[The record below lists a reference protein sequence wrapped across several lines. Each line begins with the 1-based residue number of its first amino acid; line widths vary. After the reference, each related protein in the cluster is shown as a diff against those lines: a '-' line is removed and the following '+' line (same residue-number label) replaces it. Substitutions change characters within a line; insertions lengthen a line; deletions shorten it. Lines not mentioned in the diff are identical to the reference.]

1 MSLKRRLCRP
11 RSCSR
16 RFSFATASRCP
27 CTRAAIISSRFLH
40 DRLSNGACNH
50 LCSLYFVDVVVRIEF
65 LFNDTTTDTYSI
77 LSRATWKRRS
87 SSALLSNAST
97 WWNLRSYS
105 RVKARLPR
113 REVILFHKE
122 MTSVEGVVA
131 EIERDSSG
139 GAPWP
144 FRRVAEYESKVRLK
158 LRCSRSGNRV
168 AAGAARQPINQ
179 TTCQH

>member
-1 MSLKRRLCRP
+1 MNTRCRP

-27 CTRAAIISSRFLH
+27 RARAAIISSRLLH
-40 DRLSNGACNH
+40 DLLSNGACNH
-50 LCSLYFVDVVVRIEF
+50 LCSLYFVGVVVRIEF

-77 LSRATWKRRS
+77 FSRATWKRRS
-87 SSALLSNAST
+87 SFALLSNAST

-113 REVILFHKE
+113 REVILFDKE
-122 MTSVEGVVA
+122 KTSVEGVVA

-144 FRRVAEYESKVRLK
+144 FIKEHMFKDNALPP
-158 LRCSRSGNRV
+158 LRNLPSLSRSMS
-168 AAGAARQPINQ
+168 AGS
-179 TTCQH
+179 TSG